1 MNMLYIPYETEGF
14 PPNTVP
20 NGSAKLAVTWDD
32 ITWSAMTVGRPDRYA
47 VSQHGSASLYEALFR
62 WSLVKMAL
70 ERHGGRLCRTN
81 AAKTLDPTEKGAVSY
96 FLGMTFC
103 KLFATKLLHVPWL
116 LHLDV
121 CRPELDPVL
130 TGRSRPDLVGQDR
143 RLKQWYGFECKG
155 RVSPPDAASKDKAK
169 SQAQRL
175 VSVNKVPCSLHIG
188 AVTYFHYDLLCF
200 YWRDPYPEK
209 DKIIEVD
216 LPSDAWRHYY
226 RPVAEIMGNR
236 DRKGEMGHRDSH
248 GSLCIPIEGYDL
260 KLFVH
265 HKIREHLDAEEWEG
279 ARKAAVEAEEEINRD
294 GYQPDGLLVRT
305 GESWH

>member
-70 ERHGGRLCRTN
+70 ERHGDRLCRTN
-81 AAKTLDPTEKGAVSY
+81 AAKTLDPTEKGVVSY

-130 TGRSRPDLVGQDR
+130 TGRSRPDLVGQDL

-188 AVTYFHYDLLCF
+188 AVTYFHYDLLRF

-209 DKIIEVD
+209 DKIIEVE

-226 RPVAEIMGNR
+226 RPVAEIMGNW
-236 DRKGEMGHRDSH
+236 DRKGEMRHRDSH
-248 GSLCIPIEGYDL
+248 GSLCVPIEGYDL
-260 KLFVH
+260 ELFVH
-265 HKIREHLDAEEWEG
+265 HKIWKHLDAEEWEG